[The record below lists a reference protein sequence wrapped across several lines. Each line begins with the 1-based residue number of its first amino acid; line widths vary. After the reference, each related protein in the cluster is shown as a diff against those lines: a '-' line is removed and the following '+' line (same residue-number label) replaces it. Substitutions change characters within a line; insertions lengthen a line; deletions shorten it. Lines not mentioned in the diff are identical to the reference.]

1 MRTDKFL
8 WAIRVMKTRSKV
20 ATHCKEGKVS
30 LEGDKLKPSKILN
43 IGDIVVVRKGAVS
56 FSFKVVSFPKSRVGA
71 ALVSEYAKNITP
83 QDQLD
88 KLEMIRLSNRDKPN
102 GVGRPTKRERRSWD
116 KAFEE

>member
-1 MRTDKFL
+1 MLGEGLSLLLVVVLNGRLLFD
-8 WAIRVMKTRSKV
+8 RSASFV
-20 ATHCKEGKVS
+20 
-30 LEGDKLKPSKILN
+30 
-43 IGDIVVVRKGAVS
+43 VVVRKGAVS

-88 KLEMIRLSNRDKPN
+88 KLEMIRLSNRDKPK